1 MTHAAAT
8 ATSGLRIALTLPRAH
23 HELAVDVQL
32 PLSGV
37 TAIFG
42 PSGSGKTSVLRAVA
56 GLEPQAKGHVQMG
69 EHTWLDTA
77 QGVQV
82 PTHERALGMVFQEAS
97 LFDHLDVQGNLRY
110 ALVRSKG
117 RASVQTLQ
125 EAVDLL
131 GIGHLLHRDT
141 RSLSGGERQRVAIAR
156 ALATGPRLLLLDE
169 PLAALDAARR
179 QDILP
184 WLETLRR
191 TSGIPMLY
199 VTHALDEVTRL
210 ADTLWVLQDGRTQA
224 MGPVTQVLGAVRQP
238 ELWGDEAGALFDARV
253 VSLDA
258 AWGLAQVAF
267 TGGRLWLRD
276 SGLHVGQSV
285 RVRMLA
291 RDVSVTRSRASDTSI
306 QNHLPCTVQAL
317 WPDAHP
323 SQCWVQ
329 LRCVPEAG
337 TDGVSA
343 SDDAV
348 LLARI
353 TARAAHDLALSVG
366 QSVWAQVKSVALI
379 R

>member
-1 MTHAAAT
+1 MTHAT
-8 ATSGLRIALTLPRAH
+8 APSSSGLRIALTVPRAH
-23 HELAVDVQL
+23 FDVDVDVQL

-42 PSGSGKTSVLRAVA
+42 ASGSGKTSVLRAVA
-56 GLEPQAKGHVQMG
+56 GLEPQARGRVHLGTQ
-69 EHTWLDTA
+69 TWLDTA

-97 LFDHLDVQGNLRY
+97 LFDHLDVQGNLRFG
-110 ALVRSKG
+110 LVRSKG
-117 RASVQTLQ
+117 RASAQTLQ
-125 EAVDLL
+125 EAVELL

-156 ALATGPRLLLLDE
+156 ALATGPRVLLLDE

-191 TSGIPMLY
+191 ESGIPMLY
-199 VTHALDEVTRL
+199 VTHALDEVARL

-224 MGPVTQVLGAVRQP
+224 LGPVTQVLGAVRQP

-253 VSLDA
+253 VARDA

-267 TGGRLWLRD
+267 AGGRLWLRD

-285 RVRMLA
+285 RVRVLA
-291 RDVSVTRSRASDTSI
+291 RDVSVTRSRAVDTSI
-306 QNHLPCTVQAL
+306 QNHLSCTVQAL

-329 LRCVPEAG
+329 LRCVPEA
-337 TDGVSA
+337 TSEGVRSHE
-343 SDDAV
+343 DAL

-353 TARAAHDLALSVG
+353 TARAAHALQLAEG
-366 QSVWAQVKSVALI
+366 QPVWAQVKSVALI